1 VSEDVDVYSN
11 AQTLVQRHGPNAVT
25 LALRQAGDMLAAG
38 NVGKFWEW
46 IEVMSV
52 VKDLLK
58 NNSLAPAV
66 PRH

>member
-1 VSEDVDVYSN
+1 VAEDGDVYSN
-11 AQTLVQRHGPNAVT
+11 AQTLIRRHGPNAVT

-58 NNSLAPAV
+58 NNRLAQAS
-66 PRH
+66 RH

>member
-1 VSEDVDVYSN
+1 VSEDGDVYSN
-11 AQTLVQRHGPNAVT
+11 AQILIRRHGPNAVT

-46 IEVMSV
+46 IEIMSV

-58 NNSLAPAV
+58 NSPLIHA

>member
-1 VSEDVDVYSN
+1 MSEDADVYSS
-11 AQTLVQRHGPNAVT
+11 AQVLVLKHGKNAVT

-52 VKDLLK
+52 VKDLLR
-58 NNSLAPAV
+58 NNRLTHA

>member
-1 VSEDVDVYSN
+1 MSEDSDVYRS
-11 AQTLVQRHGPNAVT
+11 AQTLIRRHGPNAVT

-58 NNSLAPAV
+58 NNPLAPAV